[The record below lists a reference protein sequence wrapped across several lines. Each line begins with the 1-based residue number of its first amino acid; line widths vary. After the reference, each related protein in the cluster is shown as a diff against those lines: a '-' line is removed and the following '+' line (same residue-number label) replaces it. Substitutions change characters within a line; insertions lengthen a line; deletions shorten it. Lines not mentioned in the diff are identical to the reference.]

1 MDKKKTLLMDEYN
14 KLSPEEQSYYDSN
27 VTTDSKGNKSGY
39 YILKGAMT
47 EEQKKAA
54 ANSAYTGATSA
65 APALGEGAY
74 PTANYNSGSTKEKE
88 PSTSKKVTV
97 EDKDV
102 NTDEETFA
110 DKSASPDDSIWR
122 LTHITEI
129 PGQNSKDKKLIDKQ
143 VAAVKEWNKRINTA
157 VSAEDSKYLNGVIAM
172 LEQSMSGGNRHAQD
186 EINRIKA
193 LMAGFKKGKGGNGSS
208 VSAQKPTTTPTSA
221 KTAEQIKAEKE
232 ALEKKADES
241 VDKSVND
248 VVSAAN
254 TEDANKTSQVGAIE
268 PDVQKLI
275 DDINND
281 TDAEY
286 DENLP
291 RSILNAWRAGKFGDK
306 DSKYAKATRNYY
318 IMDAISN
325 GITNAT
331 RYIPGAYGRNDA
343 TSDSEFNT
351 LIKKE
356 AENAIERKNENIKE
370 RNNAVRNAYKDAIG
384 NDIDTNKKIQDL
396 KTAGIW
402 TSYDSKMDYDKQAS
416 KLLFTE
422 LLGDDIM
429 KYSPEEKKKLAAGL
443 SYAADGKYDKA
454 AAVFASDDPNFAANL
469 LKHASEDV
477 QNTERGNKM
486 LDSALA
492 IRMADIMQKYG
503 IQNKGIDQDYLMQTI
518 QTQFNNSKTMAEFQN
533 NLNKDFADHQMTNDM
548 KKAALDAALQYV
560 KGKLPC

>member
-1 MDKKKTLLMDEYN
+1 MDRKKSTMSIDEWN
-14 KLSPEEQSYYDSN
+14 KLSPEEQSNYDGSN
-27 VTTDSKGNKSGY
+27 VRTDKNGNKSGFY
-39 YILKGAMT
+39 MLKGVTMT
-47 EEQKKAA
+47 DEQKKMAEPPKP
-54 ANSAYTGATSA
+54 TG
-65 APALGEGAY
+65 
-74 PTANYNSGSTKEKE
+74 TASRGKVERPDPNYNNYELNGAKVEEKVPDDSNDPSNIGDVNEFSKPKYTTEDLYKE
-88 PSTSKKVTV
+88 SDQRYTRTSK
-97 EDKDV
+97 
-102 NTDEETFA
+102 A
-110 DKSASPDDSIWR
+110 KSASEVLR
-122 LTHITEI
+122 
-129 PGQNSKDKKLIDKQ
+129 
-143 VAAVKEWNKRINTA
+143 
-157 VSAEDSKYLNGVIAM
+157 
-172 LEQSMSGGNRHAQD
+172 
-186 EINRIKA
+186 NRIKGA
-193 LMAGFKKGKGGNGSS
+193 INSMDIDTLYEMQDAFNKHKGEINANMYLLQVNGAIDILEKKGIHRKGEGGNGGSS
-208 VSAQKPTTTPTSA
+208 APAQKPTTTPA
-221 KTAEQIKAEKE
+221 KTDEQIKAERE

-306 DSKYAKATRNYY
+306 DSKDAKATRNYY

-356 AENAIERKNENIKE
+356 AENAIERKNEKIKE
-370 RNNAVRNAYKDAIG
+370 RNNTVRSAYKDAIG

>member
-1 MDKKKTLLMDEYN
+1 MNRKKTLLIDEYN

-27 VTTDSKGNKSGY
+27 VITDSKGNKSGY
-39 YILKGAMT
+39 YLLKGAMT
-47 EEQKKAA
+47 EEHKKDA
-54 ANSAYTGATSA
+54 ANTGAASA

-110 DKSASPDDSIWR
+110 DKSASLDDSIWR
-122 LTHITEI
+122 LTHITEV
-129 PGQNSKDKKLIDKQ
+129 PGQNSKDKKLRDKEA
-143 VAAVKEWNKRINTA
+143 AAVKEWNKRINTA

-208 VSAQKPTTTPTSA
+208 VSAQKPTTTPTPTPA
-221 KTAEQIKAEKE
+221 KTAEQIKAERE

-306 DSKYAKATRNYY
+306 DSKDAKATRNYY

-351 LIKKE
+351 LTKKE

-454 AAVFASDDPNFAANL
+454 AAVFASDDPNFTANL

-548 KKAALDAALQYV
+548 KKAALDAALQYA
-560 KGKLPC
+560 KGKLP